1 MRPQSLEIRP
11 KSGHNFFEQTRNIST
26 VMTNSYEKI
35 LKDLFRSKGF
45 GNVVALKVK
54 GNEKT
59 VLTSVEDV
67 KGNRI
72 VVLNPISVYGMPI
85 HESVLH
91 LEDIESIRVY
101 NARYTDPI
109 YVRIRELKDNI
120 DQIRRNLR
128 W

>member
-1 MRPQSLEIRP
+1 
-11 KSGHNFFEQTRNIST
+11 
-26 VMTNSYEKI
+26 MTNSYEKI
-35 LKDLFRSKGF
+35 LKDLFRSKGL